1 MKKIL
6 AAILILAIAVAVAAE
21 VILPRTVAS
30 FLQDQI
36 IKSTH
41 AQEVTLNLQS
51 FPNAK
56 ILIGYVDKVYATA
69 NNADIGDLNF
79 QALTLNG
86 EKLNIDV
93 SEIISPTQNLNDRQR
108 TEKIL
113 KSAQSVELSGLVT
126 EDGLKNFLEK
136 KVDEMN
142 SANVKITPQ
151 EITVTGQF
159 KVLGR
164 MADVDVAGNFMIIGE
179 DIYFR
184 ATKLD
189 VRNTLVR
196 NVQLDRYLGDV
207 KVLESSQLPIGLKF
221 SSVQMT
227 DGEILITATR

>member
-221 SSVQMT
+221 SSVQMK

>member
-142 SANVKITPQ
+142 SANIKITPQ

-164 MADVDVAGNFMIIGE
+164 MADVDVAGNFMVIGE

-221 SSVQMT
+221 SSVQMK